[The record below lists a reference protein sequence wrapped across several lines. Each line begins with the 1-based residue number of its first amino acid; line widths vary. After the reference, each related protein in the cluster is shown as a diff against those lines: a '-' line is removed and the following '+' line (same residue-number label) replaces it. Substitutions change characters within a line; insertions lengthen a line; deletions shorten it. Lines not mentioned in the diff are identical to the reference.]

1 MGIQSE
7 VKIAKQAAGAKKQKA
22 RKHCFASFF
31 DSFGQS

>member
-22 RKHCFASFF
+22 RKHCFCELF
-31 DSFGQS
+31 